1 MPEEGENKMSKPQIY
16 VERTLAV
23 IKPDAVHHADEIE
36 DVITRSG
43 FSVLQK
49 RKVQLTPEQSSEF
62 YAEHFGKMFFPSLIT
77 YMSSGPVVALVLA
90 KDQAIS
96 SWRELIGPTNS
107 LIAKQ
112 THPDCLRAK
121 YGTDDQQNALHGSD
135 SFTTAEKE
143 IRFFF
148 PDSIVEPIPIG
159 EAAKSY
165 LARTVNPTVLKG
177 LTELCKKKPN
187 DPITWLANWLLE
199 NNPNKPKVGG
209 GNYKVEES

>member
-1 MPEEGENKMSKPQIY
+1 MPEEAETMPKPHIY

-36 DVITRSG
+36 DIITQNG
-43 FSVLQK
+43 FSVLHK
-49 RKVQLTPEQSSEF
+49 RKVQLTPEQASEL
-62 YAEHFGKMFFPSLIT
+62 YSEHFGKMFFPSLIT
-77 YMSSGPVVALVLA
+77 YMSSGPIVALVIA
-90 KDQAIS
+90 KDKAIS
-96 SWRELIGPTNS
+96 SWRELIGPTNA

-112 THPDCLRAK
+112 SHPDSLRAK

-135 SFTTAEKE
+135 SFTSAEKE

-148 PDSIVEPIPIG
+148 PDSIVEPISIG
-159 EAAKSY
+159 DSAKSY
-165 LARTVNPTVLKG
+165 LARHVNPTVLKG

-187 DPITWLANWLLE
+187 DPIVWLSNWLLE

-209 GNYKVEES
+209 NYSVEEPQA